1 MEHYFNGSITV
12 AGTWVAY
19 FWEESQPRPQKKKG
33 GELKSGWY
41 KATIVAR
48 WLNGENINGSI
59 ERGYC
64 DTIDILC
71 DADLDPGGT
80 RSTFIRLQPTGV
92 KEYGIQEGTLLHWN
106 AETKTE
112 ILPPLDTKYNPTQED
127 WLNYSNPA
135 DPPR

>member
-48 WLNGENINGSI
+48 WLNGENIRVNI
-59 ERGYC
+59 EGGYC
-64 DTIDILC
+64 DTIDIQC
-71 DADLDPGGT
+71 NADLDPGGT
-80 RSTFIRLQPTGV
+80 RSTLNRLRPTGA
-92 KEYGIQEGTLLHWN
+92 KEH
-106 AETKTE
+106 
-112 ILPPLDTKYNPTQED
+112 
-127 WLNYSNPA
+127 
-135 DPPR
+135 